1 MKIKEIAFV
10 CCAVSDMS
18 RARAFY
24 ERVLGL
30 KPNAP
35 VGPDP
40 YCIEYDV
47 GAGTFA
53 IERNP
58 DWPVSPDGMSVT
70 FEVEDFEA
78 AVRHLRDHGI
88 AFFLGPTETKVCHW
102 AAFRDPDGNALS
114 FTSESESH
122 SFHFFLTFEL
132 IEQVSRVIKCQP

>member
-1 MKIKEIAFV
+1 MKIKEIAVV
-10 CCAVSDMS
+10 CCAVSDMI

-24 ERVLGL
+24 EGVLGL

-40 YCIEYDV
+40 YYIEYDL

-70 FEVEDFEA
+70 FEVDDFEA
-78 AVRHLRDHGI
+78 ARGHLGDHGI
-88 AFFLGPTETKVCHW
+88 VFFLGLTERKVCHW
-102 AAFRDPDGNALS
+102 AAFRDPDGNRL
-114 FTSESESH
+114 
-122 SFHFFLTFEL
+122 
-132 IEQVSRVIKCQP
+132 VIYKRK

>member
-1 MKIKEIAFV
+1 MGRVEFDLDFSKSADWLENNEDQRD
-10 CCAVSDMS
+10 CL
-18 RARAFY
+18 RLLRRQRY
-24 ERVLGL
+24 EPRTCLYQGILGL

-70 FEVEDFEA
+70 FEVDDFEG
-78 AVRHLRDHGI
+78 AVRHLRDHGVT
-88 AFFLGPTETKVCHW
+88 FFLGPTETKVCHW
-102 AAFRDPDGNALS
+102 AAFRDPDGNRL
-114 FTSESESH
+114 
-122 SFHFFLTFEL
+122 
-132 IEQVSRVIKCQP
+132 VIHKRK

>member
-18 RARAFY
+18 RARHFY
-24 ERVLGL
+24 EGILGL

-35 VGPDP
+35 IGPDP

-78 AVRHLRDHGI
+78 ALKHLRDHSVI
-88 AFFLGPTETKVCHW
+88 FFLGPTETKVCHW
-102 AAFRDPDGNALS
+102 AAFRDPDRNRL
-114 FTSESESH
+114 
-122 SFHFFLTFEL
+122 
-132 IEQVSRVIKCQP
+132 VIHKRK

>member
-1 MKIKEIAFV
+1 VKIKEIAFV

-24 ERVLGL
+24 EGILGL

-53 IERNP
+53 IESNL

-70 FEVEDFEA
+70 FEVEDLMLPSHTYMNTISPSSSDRLKRRFA
-78 AVRHLRDHGI
+78 
-88 AFFLGPTETKVCHW
+88 LGGVSRSRRESPGRSQAKVN
-102 AAFRDPDGNALS
+102 RGDLIP
-114 FTSESESH
+114 
-122 SFHFFLTFEL
+122 FLTFEL
-132 IEQVSRVIKCQP
+132 IE